1 MFDAVDFKWKEN
13 KKKETKREVIT
24 NHVMI
29 ETSKLKQLIIDN
41 SEWDKFTLH
50 KKIEIAIKLAY
61 FENDKELLGFLIY
74 MEE

>member
-29 ETSKLKQLIIDN
+29 ETSKLKQDRK
-41 SEWDKFTLH
+41 SVV
-50 KKIEIAIKLAY
+50 
-61 FENDKELLGFLIY
+61 
-74 MEE
+74 